1 VDWEG
6 ERGLGCT
13 PGGDGGH
20 SELEGGGEV
29 TEVVH

>member
-1 VDWEG
+1 MGWDG
-6 ERGLGCT
+6 KRGLGCT

-20 SELEGGGEV
+20 SELEGGEV